1 MKWKQ
6 EYPYLIIL
14 NEVCI
19 EFKYRIDI
27 YPQVLLC
34 KRLYSD
40 YAIANFMSLTEG
52 LKGNIKNS
60 LIYNTSSPGNILCL
74 ILWSWSSSKSYLF
87 FLVMLQLWKRMLL
100 GNSKR
105 LLIFTGKN
113 FWELLESKSVSNFA
127 GIHFNEWMEMG
138 NAVLCAQS

>member
-1 MKWKQ
+1 MK
-6 EYPYLIIL
+6 YIL
-14 NEVCI
+14 NSNN
-19 EFKYRIDI
+19 
-27 YPQVLLC
+27 VLTSILRC
-34 KRLYSD
+34 YS
-40 YAIANFMSLTEG
+40 ANAYTPIMQLQ
-52 LKGNIKNS
+52 
-60 LIYNTSSPGNILCL
+60 ILCL
-74 ILWSWSSSKSYLF
+74 WPKVWKVTSRTVLFIIQVHLEISFVWYCDRDLHPKVICF

-138 NAVLCAQS
+138 NAVLYAQS